1 MEQIVRVTDLTKQYR
16 NKRGIRNIGLELRK
30 GDIYGL
36 LGPNGAG
43 KTTLLKIMTGLI
55 RPDRGS
61 VALFGHD
68 VNTSFEAAMRKV
80 GCMIESADF
89 YDYVTASQYLR
100 LILNFYPNIGKERIA
115 EVLGYVGL
123 SPYAGERIRHFSTGM
138 KQKLALAAAVM
149 PNPELVLLDEPT
161 NGLDI
166 EGIVLFRELVK
177 RLSEEHKITFLIS
190 SHMIH
195 ELEQL
200 CNRVGIVYEGELVVE
215 GEVLELLG
223 ESPSLEHYYIER
235 LRRAKEESNNGQ
247 PAGGIAK

>member
-1 MEQIVRVTDLTKQYR
+1 MDQIVKVTDLTKQYR

-43 KTTLLKIMTGLI
+43 KTTLLKIITGLI
-55 RPDRGS
+55 RPDRGA
-61 VALFGHD
+61 VALFGHNVD
-68 VNTSFEAAMRKV
+68 TSFEAAMRKV

-100 LILNFYPNIGKERIA
+100 LILNFYPDIGKERVV

-177 RLSEEHKITFLIS
+177 RLSKEHGITFLIS

-200 CNRVGIVYEGELVVE
+200 CNRVGIVYEGELVIE
-215 GEVLELLG
+215 GEVSELLG

-235 LRRAKEESNNGQ
+235 LRRAKEERNDGQ